1 MPPRTL
7 RTMSLANNQSVEWIM
22 VSANDRKTLQAIQ
35 QSYGYHDLDLADTAP
50 PLQSTK
56 LAIRD
61 KYLFMILN
69 YPVFD
74 RKTRIMS
81 SAEIDFFIEKNRLTI
96 VDTAGL
102 PQLQVLYNQFES
114 GELPAI
120 YDVPHLLHVILESLV
135 ESIFPMLR
143 HISVD
148 VEEIEKKLFKNF
160 ERSLIKELLRV
171 KTNIVSVRKAIQGHK
186 SVIRKLV
193 EAARS
198 RYVSVDRLQ
207 EYFDKLVDETK
218 DIWDRLE
225 LQKNTIDALH
235 ETTASLL
242 DYQTNEIMKTL
253 TIISVIV
260 FPLTLVA
267 AIFGMDATGM
277 PLVGHPYGFW
287 IIVGIMALGAVGM
300 LWFFKKKN
308 WL

>member
-22 VSANDRKTLQAIQ
+22 VSANDRKTLQSIQ

-56 LAIRD
+56 LAVRE

-74 RKTRIMS
+74 RKTRIIS

-96 VDTAGL
+96 VDTVGL
-102 PQLQVLYNQFES
+102 PQLQTLYNQFES
-114 GELPAI
+114 NELPAI
-120 YDVPHLLHVILESLV
+120 YDVPHLLHAILESLV
-135 ESIFPMLR
+135 ESIYPMLR
-143 HISVD
+143 HIAVD
-148 VEEIEKKLFKNF
+148 VEDIEKKLFKNF

-193 EAARS
+193 VAAHG
-198 RYVSVDRLQ
+198 RYVSVEKLQ

-235 ETTASLL
+235 ETNASLL

-267 AIFGMDATGM
+267 AIFGMNATGM
-277 PLVGHPYGFW
+277 PLVSHTYGFW
-287 IIVGIMALGAVGM
+287 IIVGIMILGALGM
-300 LWFFKKKN
+300 LWLFKKKN

>member
-1 MPPRTL
+1 
-7 RTMSLANNQSVEWIM
+7 MSLANNQSVEWIM

-74 RKTRIMS
+74 RKTRIIS

-102 PQLQVLYNQFES
+102 SQLQVLYNQFES

-135 ESIFPMLR
+135 EAIYPMLR

-148 VEEIEKKLFKNF
+148 VEDIEKKLFKNF

-193 EAARS
+193 GAARS

-218 DIWDRLE
+218 DVWDRLE

-235 ETTASLL
+235 ETNASLL

-267 AIFGMDATGM
+267 AIFGMNATGM
-277 PLVGHPYGFW
+277 PLVSHPYGFW
-287 IIVGIMALGAVGM
+287 VIIGIMALGAIGM
-300 LWFFKKKN
+300 LWLFKKKN

>member
-1 MPPRTL
+1 
-7 RTMSLANNQSVEWIM
+7 MSLANNQSVEWIM

-35 QSYGYHDLDLADTAP
+35 QSYGYHDLDLADIAP

-56 LAIRD
+56 LAVRD

-74 RKTRIMS
+74 RKTRIVS
-81 SAEIDFFIEKNRLTI
+81 SAEIDFFIEKNRLTV
-96 VDTAGL
+96 VDTVGL
-102 PQLQVLYNQFES
+102 PQLQMLYNQFE
-114 GELPAI
+114 GNELPAI
-120 YDVPHLLHVILESLV
+120 YDVPHLLHAILESLI
-135 ESIFPMLR
+135 EAIYPMLR

-148 VEEIEKKLFKNF
+148 VEDIEKKLFKNF

-171 KTNIVSVRKAIQGHK
+171 KTNIVSVRQAIQGHK

-193 EAARS
+193 VAARG
-198 RYVSVDRLQ
+198 RYVSVDKLQ

-225 LQKNTIDALH
+225 LQKDTIDALH
-235 ETTASLL
+235 ETNASLL

-253 TIISVIV
+253 TIISVTV
-260 FPLTLVA
+260 FPLTLFA
-267 AIFGMDATGM
+267 AIFGMNAAGM
-277 PLVGHPYGFW
+277 PFISQPYGFW
-287 IIVGIMALGAVGM
+287 IIIGIMALGA
-300 LWFFKKKN
+300 LSLIWFFKKKG

>member
-1 MPPRTL
+1 MRIKNSDAIHSAISRNL
-7 RTMSLANNQSVEWIM
+7 EWVI
-22 VSANDRKTLQAIQ
+22 VSSNDRKTLLALKRV
-35 QSYGYHDLDLADTAP
+35 YGYHDLDLADTAP

-61 KYLFMILN
+61 GYLFMILL

-74 RKTRIMS
+74 KKTRIITT
-81 SAEIDFFIEKNRLTI
+81 AELDFFIEPNRI
-96 VDTAGL
+96 VLVDPVGL
-102 PQLQVLYNQFES
+102 DQLRALHARFADRGLDV
-114 GELPAI
+114 
-120 YDVPHLLHVILESLV
+120 YDVPHLLHLILEDLI
-135 ESIFPMLR
+135 EDIYPMLR
-143 HISVD
+143 HMSAD
-148 VEEIEKKLFKNF
+148 VEEIELKLFKNF

-171 KTNIVSVRKAIQGHK
+171 KTNIVNVRQTIQGHK

-193 EAARS
+193 TASYS
-198 RYVSVDRLQ
+198 RFGTVKRLQ
-207 EYFDKLVDETK
+207 EYFDKLVEETK

-225 LQKNTIDALH
+225 LQKDTIDALH
-235 ETTASLL
+235 ETNVSLL

-267 AIFGMDATGM
+267 AVFGMNAVGM

-287 IIVGIMALGAVGM
+287 LIIGLMAAGAGCM
-300 LWFFKKKN
+300 LWFFKKKG